1 MLKHFLNPP
10 NWFTSASLFCGMY
23 AIVLATGVE
32 GEPNVYRASLMIL
45 FAGVFD
51 MLDGRVARMTG
62 RGTDFGI
69 QLDSLADMV
78 SFGIAPA
85 VLLYAWGIHSLGT
98 VGLFGAFVFALCG
111 AFRLARFN
119 CGADGTKDDHS
130 EGLTITMA
138 GATVA
143 AAVMAHAASGR
154 TLVEH
159 PWNVWMLSM
168 ILGFL
173 MVSQV
178 PYRSAK
184 SLKLGRERM
193 MLLALASGVVLAIAV
208 KYRFPTA
215 FITLLGAYVLSGPL
229 EAMFGRRSVQV
240 VPDEDLMAGDEEPI
254 EERLP
259 RH

>member
-1 MLKHFLNPP
+1 
-10 NWFTSASLFCGMY
+10 
-23 AIVLATGVE
+23 
-32 GEPNVYRASLMIL
+32 
-45 FAGVFD
+45 
-51 MLDGRVARMTG
+51 
-62 RGTDFGI
+62 
-69 QLDSLADMV
+69 
-78 SFGIAPA
+78 
-85 VLLYAWGIHSLGT
+85 
-98 VGLFGAFVFALCG
+98 
-111 AFRLARFN
+111 
-119 CGADGTKDDHS
+119 
-130 EGLTITMA
+130 MA

-193 MLLALASGVVLAIAV
+193 MLLALACGVVLAIAV

-215 FITLLGAYVLSGPL
+215 FISVLGAYVLSGPL
-229 EAMFGRRSVQV
+229 EAIFRRKRVEV
-240 VPDEDLMAGDEEPI
+240 VPDEDLLGSEEEPV
-254 EERLP
+254 EEQGP
-259 RH
+259 RY